1 MTFVIFIGLLIA
13 LFLVGMPVAFSMAIT
28 AVVLM
33 LADSGG
39 LRTVTV
45 SQMMTSGVNSF
56 ILLAVPLFI
65 LTGHLMNVGGV
76 SDRIFRLAR
85 VLVGYLPGGL
95 GHVNVVSSVFFSGM
109 SGAAVSDAAGLGQV
123 LIRAMRNHGYDKQ
136 FSSAV
141 TAASSTI
148 GPMIPPSLPAVV
160 YAVSAG
166 VSVGALFVAGILP
179 GLIMAALMMIIVAV
193 LAHRRKYP
201 RDEAFPTP
209 GEAWGAFR
217 GAFFALLTP
226 VIIIG
231 GIVAGTFT
239 ATESAAVAVLYSA
252 FLGAVV
258 YRELSWRTF
267 VTALA
272 DTARLSAAIGF
283 IVGAATLYGFVLIR
297 IQIPQAVLEA
307 MTAVVDNRLLILL
320 VLNLFLLL
328 VGCFLETIA
337 AITILLPLLLP
348 LMTAFEIDPL
358 HFGVIMILNLMI
370 GLLTPPFGLVLFVVS
385 RIGEVSVLELVRA
398 LGPFYLVLLIALAIV
413 TLVPATVL
421 WLPGV
426 LLG

>member
-1 MTFVIFIGLLIA
+1 MTFLIFIGLLIA

-33 LADSGG
+33 LVDTGG

-95 GHVNVVSSVFFSGM
+95 GHVNVVSSVFFAGM

-123 LIRAMRNHGYDKQ
+123 LIRAMRNHGYDKG

-166 VSVGALFVAGILP
+166 VSVGALFIAGILP
-179 GLIMAALMMIIVAV
+179 GLIMAALMMLIVAL
-193 LAHRRKYP
+193 LAHRRGYP
-201 RDEAFPTP
+201 RDEKFPTA
-209 GEAWGAFR
+209 GEAWAAFR
-217 GAFFALLTP
+217 GAALALLTP

-239 ATESAAVAVLYSA
+239 ATESAAVAVLYSTI
-252 FLGAVV
+252 LGAVV
-258 YRELSWRTF
+258 YRELTWSTF
-267 VTALA
+267 LDALR
-272 DTARLSAAIGF
+272 DTARLSAAVGF

-307 MTAVVDNRLLILL
+307 MTAVVDNKLVILL

-328 VGCFLETIA
+328 VGCFLETVA

-370 GLLTPPFGLVLFVVS
+370 GLLTPPFGLVLFVVA
-385 RIGEVSVLELVRA
+385 RIGEVSIIELVRA
-398 LGPFYLVLLIALAIV
+398 LGPFYLVLLVALAIV
-413 TLVPATVL
+413 TLVPSTVL
-421 WLPGV
+421 WLPG
-426 LLG
+426 LLMG